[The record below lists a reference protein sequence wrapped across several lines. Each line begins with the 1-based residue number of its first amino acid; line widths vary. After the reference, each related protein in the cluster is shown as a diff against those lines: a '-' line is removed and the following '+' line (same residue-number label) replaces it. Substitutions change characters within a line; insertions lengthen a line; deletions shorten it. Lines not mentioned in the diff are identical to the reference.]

1 MLYVLM
7 FMYITGLLGTVC
19 FDVCVHYWLT
29 ACFDVCV
36 HYSLTGH
43 FVF

>member
-1 MLYVLM
+1 MLCVLM
-7 FMYITGLLGTVC
+7 FMYITGLLGTVY

-36 HYSLTGH
+36 HYRPAGYCM
-43 FVF
+43 F